1 MARFEGTLEELYATG
16 GADARCS
23 TSAAA
28 RAC

>member
-1 MARFEGTLEELYATG
+1 MAGFERTLEELFAQ
-16 GADARCS
+16 AARSRCS